1 MITQKSRIF
10 LSGHKGM
17 VGSAILRKL
26 KILKYKNIFLQTKKQ
41 LDLRNQNKVY
51 RYLSKIK
58 PDAVIIAS
66 AKVGGIK
73 ANNDLKAEFIFD
85 NLSIQ
90 NNLIDSSYK
99 SGVKNLIFLGSSCVY
114 PKESKQP
121 IKEKYLLS
129 NYLEKTNEPYAIAKI
144 AGIKLCESY
153 NFQYNLNYKCLMPCN
168 SYGKN
173 DNYDLKTS
181 HFFPALLKKIIE
193 ARRKKKNSIK
203 IWGSGNAL
211 REVIYC
217 DDIADAC
224 IFFLKKNTSESLINI
239 GTGIE
244 KSVTEYARFIM
255 KHLGVN
261 LSIIYEKNKLE
272 GTYRKLLDV
281 SLAKKYGWIYKT
293 PLELGLS
300 KTIIDYL
307 KTLYADYYEVSTK
320 KFPKVLIFC

>member
-10 LSGHKGM
+10 LSGHNGM

-51 RYLSKIK
+51 RHLSKIK

-90 NNLIDSSYK
+90 NNLIDGSYK
-99 SGVKNLIFLGSSCVY
+99 SGAKNLIFLGSSCVY

-168 SYGKN
+168 AYGIN

-193 ARRKKKNSIK
+193 ATRKKNNSIK

-261 LSIIYEKNKLE
+261 LSIIHEKQKLE

-281 SLAKKYGWIYKT
+281 SLAKKYGWTYKT
-293 PLELGLS
+293 PLEVGLS

-307 KTLYADYYEVSTK
+307 KK
-320 KFPKVLIFC
+320 NVLNNSNKSL